1 MACLVIP
8 FGSWKGIISF
18 DGDFIFFAYILAL
31 GKFFSIIS
39 AMDTGSSFE
48 GMGASREAL
57 YSMLAEPAFFILI
70 GSFALLTGNTSFHN
84 IFSSL
89 HLGSSITYTLGALAS
104 FVLIMIAMI
113 ENSRMPVDDPKTHLE
128 LTMIHEVMILDN
140 SGFDLGLI
148 LSTGFL
154 KFAMYGAIIADF
166 FIGGLSLTWAL
177 PLFLLIQMLFAVIVG
192 LIESFMARYR
202 MSHNPQF
209 ILALSM
215 TNVLLIIF
223 IISLLYVSIANRI
236 ITYVRVLALQGFI
249 LFGVTFLQLKDIQ
262 TWNLVLIL
270 LETIVFK
277 TIAVPV
283 FLSYLIKRNKITR
296 ETEPYL
302 PHFVSLFIITLI
314 VVITVLLANSIQDT
328 HLDKIFFIVSLSTLF
343 TGLYFIASRKKII
356 THVMGYLMIEN
367 GVFVLSLAVGNE
379 MPNLVNLGIMLDVF
393 ASVLIL
399 GIFLNKI
406 GDVFKAVDVDQL
418 SNLKD
423 Y

>member
-1 MACLVIP
+1 
-8 FGSWKGIISF
+8 
-18 DGDFIFFAYILAL
+18 
-31 GKFFSIIS
+31 
-39 AMDTGSSFE
+39 
-48 GMGASREAL
+48 
-57 YSMLAEPAFFILI
+57 
-70 GSFALLTGNTSFHN
+70 
-84 IFSSL
+84 
-89 HLGSSITYTLGALAS
+89 
-104 FVLIMIAMI
+104 
-113 ENSRMPVDDPKTHLE
+113 
-128 LTMIHEVMILDN
+128 
-140 SGFDLGLI
+140 
-148 LSTGFL
+148 
-154 KFAMYGAIIADF
+154 
-166 FIGGLSLTWAL
+166 
-177 PLFLLIQMLFAVIVG
+177 
-192 LIESFMARYR
+192 
-202 MSHNPQF
+202 
-209 ILALSM
+209 M

-277 TIAVPV
+277 AVAVPL
-283 FLSYLIKRNKITR
+283 FLSYLIKRNKISR

-302 PHFVSLFIITLI
+302 PHFISLIIITMI

-406 GDVFKAVDVDQL
+406 GDVFKDVDVDQL
-418 SNLKD
+418 TNLKD

>member
-1 MACLVIP
+1 L
-8 FGSWKGIISF
+8 FKIS
-18 DGDFIFFAYILAL
+18 
-31 GKFFSIIS
+31 K
-39 AMDTGSSFE
+39 
-48 GMGASREAL
+48 
-57 YSMLAEPAFFILI
+57 
-70 GSFALLTGNTSFHN
+70 
-84 IFSSL
+84 
-89 HLGSSITYTLGALAS
+89 
-104 FVLIMIAMI
+104 
-113 ENSRMPVDDPKTHLE
+113 
-128 LTMIHEVMILDN
+128 
-140 SGFDLGLI
+140 
-148 LSTGFL
+148 
-154 KFAMYGAIIADF
+154 
-166 FIGGLSLTWAL
+166 
-177 PLFLLIQMLFAVIVG
+177 
-192 LIESFMARYR
+192 
-202 MSHNPQF
+202 
-209 ILALSM
+209 M

-223 IISLLYVSIANRI
+223 IISILYVAIANRI

-249 LFGVTFLQLKDIQ
+249 LFGVTFLQLQEIQ

-277 TIAVPV
+277 ALAVPI
-283 FLSYLIKRNKITR
+283 FLGYLIKRNKITR
-296 ETEPYL
+296 ESEPYL
-302 PHFVSLFIITLI
+302 PHFISLIIVTMI

-406 GDVFKAVDVDQL
+406 GDVFKNADVDQL
-418 SNLKD
+418 TNLKD

>member
-1 MACLVIP
+1 
-8 FGSWKGIISF
+8 
-18 DGDFIFFAYILAL
+18 
-31 GKFFSIIS
+31 
-39 AMDTGSSFE
+39 
-48 GMGASREAL
+48 
-57 YSMLAEPAFFILI
+57 
-70 GSFALLTGNTSFHN
+70 
-84 IFSSL
+84 
-89 HLGSSITYTLGALAS
+89 
-104 FVLIMIAMI
+104 
-113 ENSRMPVDDPKTHLE
+113 
-128 LTMIHEVMILDN
+128 
-140 SGFDLGLI
+140 
-148 LSTGFL
+148 
-154 KFAMYGAIIADF
+154 
-166 FIGGLSLTWAL
+166 
-177 PLFLLIQMLFAVIVG
+177 
-192 LIESFMARYR
+192 
-202 MSHNPQF
+202 
-209 ILALSM
+209 M

-249 LFGVTFLQLKDIQ
+249 LFGVTFLQLQDIQ

-270 LETIVFK
+270 LETVVFK
-277 TIAVPV
+277 ALAVPI
-283 FLSYLIKRNKITR
+283 FLGYLIKRNKITR

-302 PHFVSLFIITLI
+302 PHFISLIIITMI
-314 VVITVLLANSIQDT
+314 VVITVLLANSIKDT
-328 HLDKIFFIVSLSTLF
+328 QLDKIFFIVALSTLF

-406 GDVFKAVDVDQL
+406 GDVFKNVDVDQL

>member
-1 MACLVIP
+1 
-8 FGSWKGIISF
+8 
-18 DGDFIFFAYILAL
+18 
-31 GKFFSIIS
+31 
-39 AMDTGSSFE
+39 
-48 GMGASREAL
+48 
-57 YSMLAEPAFFILI
+57 
-70 GSFALLTGNTSFHN
+70 
-84 IFSSL
+84 
-89 HLGSSITYTLGALAS
+89 
-104 FVLIMIAMI
+104 
-113 ENSRMPVDDPKTHLE
+113 
-128 LTMIHEVMILDN
+128 
-140 SGFDLGLI
+140 
-148 LSTGFL
+148 
-154 KFAMYGAIIADF
+154 
-166 FIGGLSLTWAL
+166 
-177 PLFLLIQMLFAVIVG
+177 
-192 LIESFMARYR
+192 
-202 MSHNPQF
+202 
-209 ILALSM
+209 M

-223 IISLLYVSIANRI
+223 IISLLYVAIANRI

-249 LFGVTFLQLKDIQ
+249 LFGVTFSQLTDIQ

-277 TIAVPV
+277 ALAVPI
-283 FLSYLIKRNKITR
+283 FLGYLIKRNKISR

-302 PHFVSLFIITLI
+302 PHFISLIIITII
-314 VVITVLLANSIQDT
+314 VVITVLLANSIKDT
-328 HLDKIFFIVSLSTLF
+328 QLNKMFFIVALSTLF

-406 GDVFKAVDVDQL
+406 GDVFKNVDVDQL

>member
-1 MACLVIP
+1 
-8 FGSWKGIISF
+8 
-18 DGDFIFFAYILAL
+18 
-31 GKFFSIIS
+31 
-39 AMDTGSSFE
+39 
-48 GMGASREAL
+48 
-57 YSMLAEPAFFILI
+57 
-70 GSFALLTGNTSFHN
+70 
-84 IFSSL
+84 
-89 HLGSSITYTLGALAS
+89 
-104 FVLIMIAMI
+104 
-113 ENSRMPVDDPKTHLE
+113 
-128 LTMIHEVMILDN
+128 
-140 SGFDLGLI
+140 
-148 LSTGFL
+148 
-154 KFAMYGAIIADF
+154 
-166 FIGGLSLTWAL
+166 
-177 PLFLLIQMLFAVIVG
+177 
-192 LIESFMARYR
+192 
-202 MSHNPQF
+202 
-209 ILALSM
+209 M

-236 ITYVRVLALQGFI
+236 ITYVRVLALQGVI

-277 TIAVPV
+277 AVAVPI
-283 FLSYLIKRNKITR
+283 FLAYLIKRNKITR

-302 PHFVSLFIITLI
+302 PHFISLLIVTMI
-314 VVITVLLANSIQDT
+314 VVITVLLANSIKDT
-328 HLDKIFFIVSLSTLF
+328 YLDKIFFIVSLSTIF
-343 TGLYFIASRKKII
+343 TGLYFIATRKKII

-406 GDVFKAVDVDQL
+406 GDVFKAADVDQL